1 MNIDEFAE
9 LSAGHALGALSPDDE
24 AAFAVARAEHPEWES
39 VVDSDEETASALA
52 EGVAPVSPPLALR
65 SQLLS
70 AITASTEPVAQPP
83 GDDAPEDGT
92 PGHEAVEG
100 DDTPTRV
107 SNRVLPAEAA
117 EPAPIAPAATDAA
130 ETAPPTEVV
139 QAIQRRTWS
148 RGVFA
153 LVASIV
159 LLVGIGWGAGSVS
172 RLWQTP
178 AAVTALQEIEAAPDA
193 ASAEASFEGGSA
205 VVHWSPSLGSVVL
218 VAEGLPSLPDDRTFE
233 LWYMR
238 GATPIAAGTFEASGA
253 RATAQL
259 RGQMQAGDTIAVT
272 VEPAGGSPDGTPST
286 DPIVAIPTA

>member
-24 AAFAVARAEHPEWES
+24 AAFAAARAEHPEWES
-39 VVDSDEETASALA
+39 VVDSDEETATALA

-70 AITASTEPVAQPP
+70 AITASTAPAPHEPE
-83 GDDAPEDGT
+83 GDAPED
-92 PGHEAVEG
+92 

-117 EPAPIAPAATDAA
+117 EPAPIAADAA
-130 ETAPPTEVV
+130 DSAEVADAAPPTEVV

-153 LVASIV
+153 LVASIA

-178 AAVTALQEIEAAPDA
+178 PAVTALQQIEDAPDA
-193 ASAEASFEGGSA
+193 SSADAAFDGGTA
-205 VVHWSPSLGSVVL
+205 TVHWSESLGKVVL
-218 VAEGLPSLPDDRTFE
+218 VADGLPALDADRTFE
-233 LWYMR
+233 LWYVR
-238 GATPIAAGTFEASGA
+238 AGTAIPAGTFDASGA
-253 RATAQL
+253 TATAQL
-259 RGQMQAGDTIAVT
+259 TGQMQPGDTIAVT
-272 VEPAGGSPDGTPST
+272 VEPSGGSPDGTPST
-286 DPIVAIPTA
+286 DPVLAVPTA